1 MHGQQP
7 WRFAQDRRKSRASSA
22 GKNVTESTKFHKN
35 AQKAIKQ
42 KLRTCDV
49 QGAVSSHT
57 ETRLAPRARA
67 RGISSPPPPGQGGA
81 HVLMAGISVTRPV
94 MKAMQAVKLVRK
106 MADDAPRS
114 ALLSVLLV

>member
-49 QGAVSSHT
+49 QGAGSLHT

-67 RGISSPPPPGQGGA
+67 RGISSPLPPPPLDRA
-81 HVLMAGISVTRPV
+81 ERTC
-94 MKAMQAVKLVRK
+94 
-106 MADDAPRS
+106 
-114 ALLSVLLV
+114 